1 MKKDD
6 VTTAEGGR
14 SSKVELSP
22 LVAEKS
28 REEEQ
33 EVKQGVLAAKE
44 QVL

>member
-1 MKKDD
+1 MKKGN
-6 VTTAEGGR
+6 VTTAEGAR

-28 REEEQ
+28 REEER
-33 EVKQGVLAAKE
+33 EVKQRVLAERE